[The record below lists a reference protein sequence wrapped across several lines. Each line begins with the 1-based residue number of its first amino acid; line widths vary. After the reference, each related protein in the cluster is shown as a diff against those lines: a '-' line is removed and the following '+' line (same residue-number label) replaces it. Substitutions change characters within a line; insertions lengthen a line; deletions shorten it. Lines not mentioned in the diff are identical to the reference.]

1 MPDGAQ
7 GLRVLKMPQPT
18 NDDNPYVEFVKALVR
33 RAVEDAQGH
42 VVYPGNRAPGQ
53 LAVEAR
59 AWLAEGGGLAEL
71 LELAGFESEPVL
83 QRVRQLFPP
92 ETERSRA

>member
-1 MPDGAQ
+1 
-7 GLRVLKMPQPT
+7 
-18 NDDNPYVEFVKALVR
+18 
-33 RAVEDAQGH
+33 